1 MEPVRASSKQR
12 ERSVQALA
20 SAYRS
25 GQLSTGTFELRVGEA
40 LAARTVLDL
49 RRLLADVS
57 LGVRLR
63 EFVSGWVASCEAPSD
78 AAAELVL
85 PGPTR
90 TRVSI
95 GRDPRCDVVYDEPT
109 VSRFHASLRRAGDH
123 WVIHDLG
130 SLNGTWVNGRRAE
143 RVEVR
148 VADLLQFGDLAAR
161 VVS

>member
-1 MEPVRASSKQR
+1 MQPARASSKQR

-63 EFVSGWVASCEAPSD
+63 EFVSGWVPSREAPSD

-85 PGPTR
+85 PPQSSFGLT
-90 TRVSI
+90 I

-109 VSRFHASLRRAGDH
+109 VSRYH
-123 WVIHDLG
+123 
-130 SLNGTWVNGRRAE
+130 
-143 RVEVR
+143 
-148 VADLLQFGDLAAR
+148 
-161 VVS
+161 